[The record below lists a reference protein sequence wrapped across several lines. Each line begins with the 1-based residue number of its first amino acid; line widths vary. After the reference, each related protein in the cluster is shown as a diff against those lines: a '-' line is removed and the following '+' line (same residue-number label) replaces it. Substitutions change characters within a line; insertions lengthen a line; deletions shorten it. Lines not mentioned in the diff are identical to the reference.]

1 MNIENL
7 LIISVLANFTLAL
20 VILTTPSKEDIT
32 NIINTQIADRL
43 QVIVAE
49 EVGALERSL

>member
-1 MNIENL
+1 
-7 LIISVLANFTLAL
+7 

-49 EVGALERSL
+49 EVGSLERSLCGQLNATFELLEKEKEQ